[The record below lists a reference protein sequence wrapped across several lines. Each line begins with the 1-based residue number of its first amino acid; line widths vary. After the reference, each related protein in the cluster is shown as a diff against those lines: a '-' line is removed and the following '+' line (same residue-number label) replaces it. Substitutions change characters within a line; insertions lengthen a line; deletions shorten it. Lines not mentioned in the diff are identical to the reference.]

1 MAIVNSLAKTQVE
14 AGMPPY
20 LSAQL
25 QRGQVLKKT
34 IVYKAGT
41 AATDALSTIM
51 DIPLPPGVVIDLS
64 SVAMLHNGVG
74 AGTYTIELHIADK
87 QGNLVN
93 NCGDI
98 LELTAT
104 TRVGEIVRASV
115 AANAVTWF
123 AANDVTW
130 ILCDPA
136 QWVVEKGIK
145 VNGVA
150 MTHELLKE
158 KYQFVLCIKN
168 SAAVA
173 ASKTLSIIMDLVI
186 P

>member
-41 AATDALSTIM
+41 AATAASSTIM

-64 SVAMLHNGVG
+64 SVAMSHNGVG
-74 AGTYTIELHIADK
+74 VGTYTIELYIADK

-98 LELTAT
+98 LALTAT
-104 TRVGEIVRASV
+104 ATIGEIVRASV
-115 AANAVTWF
+115 AANA
-123 AANDVTW
+123 APW

-136 QWVVEKGIK
+136 QWVVDNGIE

-150 MTHELLKE
+150 MTYELLKE

>member
-1 MAIVNSLAKTQVE
+1 MAIVQSDALAKVE
-14 AGMPPY
+14 AGMPPW
-20 LSAQL
+20 LNSQMS
-25 QRGQVLKKT
+25 RGQVLKHLIT
-34 IVYKAGT
+34 YTTGTSAT
-41 AATDALSTIM
+41 AASSEIQ

-64 SVAMLHNGVG
+64 SVAMSHNGVG
-74 AGTYTIELHIADK
+74 AGTYTIELYIADK

-98 LELTAT
+98 LALTAT
-104 TRVGEIVRASV
+104 ATVGEIVRASV
-115 AANAVTWF
+115 AANA
-123 AANDVTW
+123 ASW

-136 QWVVEKGIK
+136 QRVVDNGIK

-150 MTHELLKE
+150 MTYELLKE

>member
-1 MAIVNSLAKTQVE
+1 MAEYPSVAKAQVE

-34 IVYKAGT
+34 IVYKAGAT
-41 AATDALSTIM
+41 ATPASSTIV
-51 DIPLPPGVVIDLS
+51 DLPLPPGVVIDVS
-64 SVAMLHNGVG
+64 SIALTHDGVG
-74 AGTYTIELHIADK
+74 AGTYTIKLYIADK
-87 QGNLVN
+87 QGNLVRD
-93 NCGDI
+93 CGDI
-98 LELTAT
+98 LALTAT
-104 TRVGEIVRASV
+104 ATVGEIVRASV
-115 AANAVTWF
+115 AANAAPWS
-123 AANDVTW
+123 
-130 ILCDPA
+130 LCDPA
-136 QWVVEKGIK
+136 QWVVDNGIE

-150 MTHELLKE
+150 MTYELLKE

-173 ASKTLSIIMDLVI
+173 ASKALSIIMDLVI

>member
-41 AATDALSTIM
+41 AATAASSTIM

-64 SVAMLHNGVG
+64 SVAISHDGVG
-74 AGTYTIELHIADK
+74 AGNYTLELYLADK
-87 QGNLVN
+87 QGNLVQ

-98 LELTAT
+98 GALTVTAT
-104 TRVGEIVRASV
+104 TGEIVRLASASNV
-115 AANAVTWF
+115 ASWLLF
-123 AANDVTW
+123 
-130 ILCDPA
+130 DPA
-136 QWVVEKGIK
+136 QFLIDNGTQ
-145 VNGVA
+145 VNGVT
-150 MTHELLKE
+150 MTYALLKE
-158 KYQFVLCIKN
+158 KYQFVLCVKN
-168 SAAVA
+168 SVAVA
-173 ASKTLSIIMDLVI
+173 ANKKLSIIMDLVI

>member
-1 MAIVNSLAKTQVE
+1 MAIVQSDALAKVE
-14 AGMPPY
+14 AGMPPW
-20 LSAQL
+20 LNSQMS
-25 QRGQVLKKT
+25 RGQVLKHLIT
-34 IVYKAGT
+34 YTTGTSAT
-41 AATDALSTIM
+41 AASSEIQ

-64 SVAMLHNGVG
+64 SVAMSHNGVG
-74 AGTYTIELHIADK
+74 AGTYTIELYIADK

-98 LELTAT
+98 LALTAT
-104 TRVGEIVRASV
+104 ATVDEIVRASV
-115 AANAVTWF
+115 AANAEP
-123 AANDVTW
+123 W

-136 QWVVEKGIK
+136 QWVVDNGIT

-150 MTHELLKE
+150 MTYELLKE

-168 SAAVA
+168 GAAVA
-173 ASKTLSIIMDLVI
+173 ASKTLSIVMDLII

>member
-34 IVYKAGT
+34 IVYKAGAT
-41 AATDALSTIM
+41 ATPASSTIV
-51 DIPLPPGVVIDLS
+51 DLPLPPGVVIDLS
-64 SVAMLHNGVG
+64 SVAMSHDGVG
-74 AGTYTIELHIADK
+74 AGTYTIELYIADK
-87 QGNLVN
+87 QGNLLN
-93 NCGDI
+93 NCRGI
-98 LELTAT
+98 LALTAT
-104 TRVGEIVRASV
+104 ATTGEIVRASV
-115 AANAVTWF
+115 AANA
-123 AANDVTW
+123 APW

-136 QWVVEKGIK
+136 QWVVDNGIE

-150 MTHELLKE
+150 MTYELLKE
-158 KYQFVLCIKN
+158 KYQFVLCVKN
-168 SAAVA
+168 SAAVV

>member
-1 MAIVNSLAKTQVE
+1 MAEYPSVAKAQVE

-34 IVYKAGT
+34 IVYKAGAT
-41 AATDALSTIM
+41 ATPASSTIV
-51 DIPLPPGVVIDLS
+51 DLPLPPGVVIDVS
-64 SVAMLHNGVG
+64 SIALTHDGVG
-74 AGTYTIELHIADK
+74 AGTYAIELYIADK
-87 QGNLVN
+87 QGNLVD

-98 LELTAT
+98 LALTAT
-104 TRVGEIVRASV
+104 ATIGEIVRASV
-115 AANAVTWF
+115 AANA
-123 AANDVTW
+123 APW

-136 QWVVEKGIK
+136 QWVVDNGIK

-150 MTHELLKE
+150 ITYELLKE

-168 SAAVA
+168 SDAVA
-173 ASKTLSIIMDLVI
+173 ANKTLSIIMDLVI

>member
-1 MAIVNSLAKTQVE
+1 MAIVQSDALAKVE
-14 AGMPPY
+14 AGMPPW
-20 LSAQL
+20 LNSQMS
-25 QRGQVLKKT
+25 RGQVLKHLIT
-34 IVYKAGT
+34 YTTGTSTT
-41 AATDALSTIM
+41 AASSKIQ

-64 SVAMLHNGVG
+64 SVAMSHNGVG
-74 AGTYTIELHIADK
+74 AGTYTIELYIADK

-93 NCGDI
+93 NCGGI
-98 LELTAT
+98 LALTAT
-104 TRVGEIVRASV
+104 ATAGEIVRASV
-115 AANAVTWF
+115 AANAEP
-123 AANDVTW
+123 W

-136 QWVVEKGIK
+136 QWVVDKGIE

-150 MTHELLKE
+150 MTYELLKE

-173 ASKTLSIIMDLVI
+173 ASKTLFIIMDLVI

>member
-1 MAIVNSLAKTQVE
+1 MAIVQSDALAKVE
-14 AGMPPY
+14 AGMPPW
-20 LSAQL
+20 LNSQMS
-25 QRGQVLKKT
+25 RGQVLKHLIT
-34 IVYKAGT
+34 YTTGTSAT
-41 AATDALSTIM
+41 AASSEIQ

-64 SVAMLHNGVG
+64 SVAMSHNGVG
-74 AGTYTIELHIADK
+74 AGTYTIELYIADK

-98 LELTAT
+98 LALTAT
-104 TRVGEIVRASV
+104 ATVGEIVRASV
-115 AANAVTWF
+115 AAK
-123 AANDVTW
+123 AAPW

-136 QWVVEKGIK
+136 QWVVDNGIK

-150 MTHELLKE
+150 MTYELLKE

-168 SAAVA
+168 SVAVA
-173 ASKTLSIIMDLVI
+173 ASKTLSIVMDLII

>member
-41 AATDALSTIM
+41 AATAASSTIM

-64 SVAMLHNGVG
+64 SVAMSHNGVG
-74 AGTYTIELHIADK
+74 AGTYTIELYIADK

-98 LELTAT
+98 LALTAT
-104 TRVGEIVRASV
+104 ATVGEIVRASV
-115 AANAVTWF
+115 AANA
-123 AANDVTW
+123 APW

-136 QWVVEKGIK
+136 QWVVDNGIE
-145 VNGVA
+145 VNDVA
-150 MTHELLKE
+150 MTYELLKE

-173 ASKTLSIIMDLVI
+173 ASKTLSIIMDLII

>member
-1 MAIVNSLAKTQVE
+1 MAIVPSNEMAKVAAGLPPWLNSQ
-14 AGMPPY
+14 M
-20 LSAQL
+20 S
-25 QRGQVLKKT
+25 RGQVLKHLIT
-34 IVYKAGT
+34 YTTGTSAT
-41 AATDALSTIM
+41 AASSEIQ

-64 SVAMLHNGVG
+64 SVAMSHNGVG
-74 AGTYTIELHIADK
+74 AGTYTIELYIADK

-98 LELTAT
+98 LALTAT
-104 TRVGEIVRASV
+104 ATVGEIVRASV
-115 AANAVTWF
+115 AAK
-123 AANDVTW
+123 AAPW

-136 QWVVEKGIK
+136 QWVVDNGIE

-150 MTHELLKE
+150 MTYELLKE

>member
-1 MAIVNSLAKTQVE
+1 MAIVQSDALAKVE
-14 AGMPPY
+14 AGMPPW
-20 LSAQL
+20 LNSQMS
-25 QRGQVLKKT
+25 RGQVLKHLIT
-34 IVYKAGT
+34 YTAGT
-41 AATDALSTIM
+41 SATAASSEIQ

-64 SVAMLHNGVG
+64 SVAMSHNGVG
-74 AGTYTIELHIADK
+74 AGTYTIELYIADK

-104 TRVGEIVRASV
+104 AKVGEIVCASV
-115 AANAVTWF
+115 AANA
-123 AANDVTW
+123 APW

-136 QWVVEKGIK
+136 QWVVDNGIE

-150 MTHELLKE
+150 MTYELLKE
-158 KYQFVLCIKN
+158 KYQFVLCVKN

>member
-41 AATDALSTIM
+41 TATAASSTIM

-64 SVAMLHNGVG
+64 SVAMSHNGVG
-74 AGTYTIELHIADK
+74 AGTYTIELYIADK

-98 LELTAT
+98 LALTAT
-104 TRVGEIVRASV
+104 ATVGEIVRASV
-115 AANAVTWF
+115 AAS
-123 AANDVTW
+123 AAPW

-136 QWVVEKGIK
+136 QWVVDNGIE

-150 MTHELLKE
+150 MTYELLKE

-168 SAAVA
+168 SAVVA

>member
-1 MAIVNSLAKTQVE
+1 MAEYPSVAKAQVE

-34 IVYKAGT
+34 IVYKAGAT
-41 AATDALSTIM
+41 ATPASSTIV
-51 DIPLPPGVVIDLS
+51 DLPLPPGVVIDLS
-64 SVAMLHNGVG
+64 SVAISHDRVG
-74 AGTYTIELHIADK
+74 AGNYTLELYLADK
-87 QGNLVN
+87 QGNLVQ

-98 LELTAT
+98 GALTVTAT
-104 TRVGEIVRASV
+104 IGEIVRLASAPNV
-115 AANAVTWF
+115 ASWLLF
-123 AANDVTW
+123 
-130 ILCDPA
+130 DPA
-136 QWVVEKGIK
+136 QYLIDNGTQ
-145 VNGVA
+145 VNGVTLTYA
-150 MTHELLKE
+150 LLKE

>member
-1 MAIVNSLAKTQVE
+1 MAIVQSDALAKVE
-14 AGMPPY
+14 AGMPPW
-20 LSAQL
+20 LNSQMS
-25 QRGQVLKKT
+25 RGQVLKHLIT
-34 IVYKAGT
+34 YTAGT
-41 AATDALSTIM
+41 SATAASSEIQ

-64 SVAMLHNGVG
+64 SVAMSHNGVG
-74 AGTYTIELHIADK
+74 AGTYTIELYIADK

-98 LELTAT
+98 LALTAT
-104 TRVGEIVRASV
+104 ATMGEIVRASV
-115 AANAVTWF
+115 ADNA
-123 AANDVTW
+123 AHW

-136 QWVVEKGIK
+136 QWVVDNRIE

-150 MTHELLKE
+150 MTYELLKE

>member
-1 MAIVNSLAKTQVE
+1 MAIVQSDALAKVE
-14 AGMPPY
+14 AGMPPW
-20 LSAQL
+20 LNSQMS
-25 QRGQVLKKT
+25 RGQVLKHLIT
-34 IVYKAGT
+34 YTTGT
-41 AATDALSTIM
+41 SATDASSEIQ

-64 SVAMLHNGVG
+64 SVAMSHNGVG
-74 AGTYTIELHIADK
+74 AGTYTIELYIADK

-98 LELTAT
+98 LALTAT
-104 TRVGEIVRASV
+104 TTVGEIVRASA
-115 AANAVTWF
+115 AANA
-123 AANDVTW
+123 APW

-136 QWVVEKGIK
+136 QWVVDNGIK
-145 VNGVA
+145 VNGVT
-150 MTHELLKE
+150 MTYELLKE